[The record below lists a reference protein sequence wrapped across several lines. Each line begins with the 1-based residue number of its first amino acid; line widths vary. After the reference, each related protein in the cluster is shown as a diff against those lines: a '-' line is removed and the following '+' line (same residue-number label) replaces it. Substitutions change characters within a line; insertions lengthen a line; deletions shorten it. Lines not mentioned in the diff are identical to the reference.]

1 MKKLGLTILMLPLI
15 IYAQSIGHQWS
26 YNAGSDYDAKGKAI
40 TTDAQGNIYTTGTF
54 GGTTDFNLGVGVNNL
69 TFHGGYDVFIA
80 KYDSVGNYIWAVNVG
95 NTGFNDGN
103 GITTDNSGNVYVT
116 GYFSAITDFDPG
128 AGVLNITPVGLQDI
142 FILKLNSSGTLV
154 WVKTVGSSGDD
165 RGNSVAVDPSGN
177 VYTTGYFGTAS
188 AAVDFDPG
196 PGVYNM
202 NSVNKNAFILKLD
215 ANGNFV
221 WSANITDPS
230 SGNYDEG
237 HSIKTDASGNV
248 YATGFYVGT
257 CDFDFGPGVYNLTS
271 IGTQNNAYIL
281 KLNGAGVLQWAK
293 RIGNAYDVKG
303 NSISLDNNNNVLVSG
318 ICVGSADFDP
328 DAGVANLN
336 ITGVNS
342 SNYVL
347 KLDNTGNYI
356 WAKNIFQGISIIT
369 NGIDTDV
376 NGNIY
381 TTGYFDYTG
390 TFDLNGGS
398 PINISTNGQLDIYH
412 TKIDE
417 SGNFQWGY
425 SYGSTS
431 NDIGFGITA
440 DINDRVI
447 TTGYFTGNVD
457 FNPTGGI
464 RNLTSGFGT
473 DLFIQKLYPCN
484 ANTGSTSITACNT
497 YTSPSGNHTW
507 TSSGIYLDTLG
518 NMNGCDSILTINL
531 TIVGPTS
538 SNINISACH
547 EYTLPSGNDTYDTT
561 GVYTDIITN
570 HWGCDSN
577 LTINLTII
585 DADTSITIANGT
597 YTVAQSGATYQWGDC
612 NTQLAIP
619 GETNQT
625 FTPTSNGSYAVI
637 INYNGCVDTTGCQSI
652 FNVGIGDLHT
662 SNFSLYP
669 NPSTNYIHIYPINDM
684 DKVIITD
691 ITGKIALT
699 ETNLYSL
706 NGILDVSTFQNGVYF
721 VEIYTGSGVSKTK
734 FIKQ

>member
-1 MKKLGLTILMLPLI
+1 MKQIGLIILMLPMFV
-15 IYAQSIGHQWS
+15 YAQNVGHQWS
-26 YNAGSDYDAKGKAI
+26 YNTGSDYDAKGRAI
-40 TTDAQGNIYTTGTF
+40 TTDTQGNIYVTGTF
-54 GGTTDFNLGVGVNNL
+54 GGTTDFNNGAGVNNL

-80 KYDSVGNYIWAVNVG
+80 KYDSIGNYIWAVNVG

-116 GYFSAITDFDPG
+116 GYFSATTDFDPG

-142 FILKLNSSGTLV
+142 FILKLNSSGNLV

-165 RGNSVAVDPSGN
+165 RGNSIAVDPSGN
-177 VYTTGYFGTAS
+177 VYTTGFFGTGL

-202 NSVNKNAFILKLD
+202 TSVNKNAFILKLD
-215 ANGNFV
+215 ANGDFV

-271 IGTQNNAYIL
+271 IGSQNNAYIL
-281 KLNGAGVLQWAK
+281 KLNGAGVFQWAK
-293 RIGNAYDVKG
+293 RIGNTYDVKG
-303 NSISLDNNNNVLVSG
+303 NSICLDYNNNVLVSG

-336 ITGVNS
+336 ISGVNS
-342 SNYVL
+342 SNYIL
-347 KLDNTGNYI
+347 KLDNNGNYI
-356 WAKNIFQGISIIT
+356 WAKNVFQGASVIT

-381 TTGYFDYTG
+381 STGYFDYTG

-398 PINISTNGQLDIYH
+398 PINIATNGLLDIYH
-412 TKIDE
+412 VKINE
-417 SGNFQWGY
+417 SGNFQWGFN
-425 SYGSTS
+425 YGSTS

-447 TTGYFTGNVD
+447 TTGYYTGNVD
-457 FNPTGGI
+457 FNPTGGV
-464 RNLTSGFGT
+464 RTLSSGFGT

-484 ANTGSTSITACNT
+484 ANTGSTSITACNS
-497 YTSPSGNHTW
+497 YNSPSGNHTW

-518 NMNGCDSILTINL
+518 NMNGCDSILSINL

-538 SNINISACH
+538 SSVNITECR
-547 EYTLPSGNDTYDTT
+547 EYTVPSGNDTYDTS
-561 GVYTDIITN
+561 GVYMDIIPN

-585 DADTSITIANGT
+585 NADTNITISNGT

-612 NTQLAIP
+612 TLQSAIS
-619 GETNQT
+619 GEINQS
-625 FTPTSNGSYAVI
+625 FTPTVNGNYAVI
-637 INYNGCVDTTGCQSI
+637 VNLNGCIDTTSCYSI
-652 FNVGIGDLHT
+652 MDVGLEGSPMFNI
-662 SNFSLYP
+662 SLFP
-669 NPSTNYIHIYPINDM
+669 NPATDYIHINSNTNIDM
-684 DKVIITD
+684 YTIQD
-691 ITGKIALT
+691 ITGKIIRSINLSSNAFTIDLDILT
-699 ETNLYSL
+699 P
-706 NGILDVSTFQNGVYF
+706 GIYLLQLTSNKMIT
-721 VEIYTGSGVSKTK
+721 TK
-734 FIKQ
+734 RIIKN